1 MGEMGRK
8 SATGVE
14 MRPTPLPGDRPQGGA
29 GVQPLA
35 PPLFDF
41 GAVLRVLRRRWLG
54 VVLFTAFC
62 LVVTVLLD
70 AARVDSYSAKSRI
83 LLDEQSLNP
92 FGRDEEIF
100 EDLKLTNP
108 VVESQMQL
116 MRSPLLL
123 SQVVRELDLHH
134 NEEFMGEATTPL
146 REAVGG
152 FLAMLGWSAPE
163 VEPMDEDELFQAAL
177 NRLRDNVVINR
188 NALTLV
194 FSVEYSSPSP
204 KLSAAVVNGV
214 AEAYINNRLDV
225 RQSSADKAAGWFDAR
240 LAELSVRIRNTEA
253 RMELLRGRGRVSVEE
268 AVSTTRQHA
277 ARGELQRTMDQRSV
291 AQAEV
296 LRLTALIQSDLGL
309 RGMLDTAGHSGL
321 QEIVQEAQLLRLERD
336 TAAETLPPDDPV
348 LVGLDSR
355 LDDLERRGLD
365 LLRAELVV
373 AQTRVEE
380 ATRAEAAALAAFEAS
395 RSEEGQP
402 VPVSIDAEL
411 RTLEGE
417 ARIYRQLHERYLYS
431 YLRTVQQKS
440 FPKAVATIIEKAQPP
455 EFPAGPG
462 LTRLGI
468 LGLLVGLTVGTGG
481 AFLLETS
488 DGRVRSASQLARAA
502 GAPVLGL
509 LPGKADR
516 EKMRRSK
523 GMAGRNGAAESPL
536 TALPDKPPGTPR
548 MSLADPKR
556 NLKLLENAP
565 EMCTAIRAPLSRY
578 SETLRRLKAEVDAAS
593 PYGDAQ
599 RASGNVIGFI
609 SDQPSTERSIAAAN
623 FAQMLAIGGSATL
636 LVDFDWNDM
645 YLSRSLCPTSTMG
658 VADLEL
664 TAPDAPLDPAFWY
677 EEQIGLHVLPNRAQG
692 GDVALS
698 PAVFDPSRLKQ
709 TVAALLREF
718 DDVVLDLSPLA
729 MSSDASVLSE
739 VVTHFALV
747 ADWKQTRQG
756 VLSHELSVADI
767 RPPKLVG
774 AMLAGASASEIE
786 I

>member
-1 MGEMGRK
+1 MGEMGRNTT
-8 SATGVE
+8 TGVE
-14 MRPTPLPGDRPQGGA
+14 MRPASLPGDRPSGGIMPA
-29 GVQPLA
+29 A

-41 GAVLRVLRRRWLG
+41 RAVLRVLRRRWPA
-54 VVLFTAFC
+54 VVLFTIFC
-62 LVVTVLLD
+62 LAVTALLD
-70 AARVDSYSAKSRI
+70 ATRVDSYSAKSRI

-146 REAVGG
+146 RTAIGD
-152 FLAMLGWSAPE
+152 FLVLLGWPAAD
-163 VEPMDEDELFQAAL
+163 VEPMDEDELFQAAVS
-177 NRLRDNVVINR
+177 RLRDNVAINR

-194 FSVEYSSPSP
+194 LSVEFSSASP
-204 KLSAAVVNGV
+204 ELSADVVNGI

-240 LAELSVRIRNTEA
+240 LEELSVRIRNTEA

-268 AVSTTRQHA
+268 AVATTRQHA
-277 ARGELQRTMDQRSV
+277 ARSELQRTMDRRSL

-296 LRLTALIQSDLGL
+296 LRLTALLESELGL
-309 RGMLDTAGHSGL
+309 RGILDTSDHPALHAII
-321 QEIVQEAQLLRLERD
+321 QEAEIVRLEREQ
-336 TAAETLPPDDPV
+336 AAGSLPLDDPI
-348 LVGLDSR
+348 LVELDAR
-355 LDDLERRGLD
+355 IAALEDNGRD
-365 LLRAELVV
+365 LLREEL
-373 AQTRVEE
+373 AQAQLRVEE
-380 ATRAEAAALAAFEAS
+380 ATRAETAALAAFEAS

-455 EFPAGPG
+455 EFPAGPS
-462 LTRLGI
+462 LRRLAV
-468 LGLLVGLTVGTGG
+468 LGLLIGLTVGTGG
-481 AFLLETS
+481 AFLLETA
-488 DGRVRSASQLARAA
+488 DGRVRSAAQLANAA
-502 GAPVLGL
+502 QAPVLGL

-516 EKMRRSK
+516 EKARRGK
-523 GMAGRNGAAESPL
+523 GWLGRNGAADSPL
-536 TALPDKPPGTPR
+536 TALPEKPPGSPR

-556 NLKLLENAP
+556 HLKLLSDAP

-578 SETLRRLKAEVDAAS
+578 SETLRRLKAEVDAAT

-609 SDQPSTERSIAAAN
+609 SDQPSAERSIAAAN

-645 YLSRSLCPTSTMG
+645 YLSRALCPTSTQG
-658 VADLEL
+658 VADLDL
-664 TAPDAPLDPAFWY
+664 SSADAPLDQALWY
-677 EEQIGLHVLPNRAQG
+677 EDQIGLHVLPNRAQG
-692 GDVALS
+692 GEVALS

-709 TVAALLREF
+709 MVGALLREF

-747 ADWKQTRQG
+747 SDWKQTREG
-756 VLSHELSVADI
+756 PLTHELSVAGI
-767 RPPKLVG
+767 GPPKLVG
-774 AMLAGASASEIE
+774 AMLAGVSASEVDI
-786 I
+786 

>member
-1 MGEMGRK
+1 MGELGRN
-8 SATGVE
+8 SATGVDRRSAS
-14 MRPTPLPGDRPQGGA
+14 MSGDRLHGTSAGA
-29 GVQPLA
+29 TAP

-41 GAVLRVLRRRWLG
+41 GSVLRVLRRRWPG
-54 VVLFTAFC
+54 VILFTVVC
-62 LVVTVLLD
+62 LALTVLLD

-123 SQVVRELDLHH
+123 SQVVRELELHH
-134 NEEFMGEATTPL
+134 DQEFMGEATTPL
-146 REAVGG
+146 REAIGG
-152 FLAMLGWSAPE
+152 FLAVFGWSKPE
-163 VEPMDEDELFQAAL
+163 AEPMDEEELFQAAL

-268 AVSTTRQHA
+268 AVATTRQHA
-277 ARGELQRTMDQRSV
+277 ARSELQRTMDQRSL

-309 RGMLDTAGHSGL
+309 RGMLDTAGQPAL
-321 QEIVQEAQLLRLERD
+321 QAIIQEAEILRVEREQ
-336 TAAETLPPDDPV
+336 AADGLSPEDPV
-348 LVGLDSR
+348 LVGLNAR
-355 LDDLERRGLD
+355 LDALEEQARD
-365 LLRAELVV
+365 LLRAELAL
-373 AQTRVEE
+373 AQARVDE
-380 ATRAEAAALAAFEAS
+380 ASRAEAAALAAFEAS

-455 EFPAGPG
+455 EFPSGPG
-462 LTRLGI
+462 LARLGI

-502 GAPVLGL
+502 GVPVLGL

-516 EKMRRSK
+516 EKMRRGK
-523 GMAGRNGAAESPL
+523 GMAKRSAGADSPL
-536 TALPDKPPGTPR
+536 TALPTKPPGVPR

-645 YLSRSLCPTSTMG
+645 YLSRNLCPTSTMG
-658 VADLEL
+658 VADLDL
-664 TAPDAPLDPAFWY
+664 TVPDAPLDPAFWY

-692 GDVALS
+692 GEVALS

-729 MSSDASVLSE
+729 TSSDASVLSE

-756 VLSHELSVADI
+756 LLSHELSVADI
-767 RPPKLVG
+767 GPPKLVG
-774 AMLAGASASEIE
+774 AMLAGASASDAEI
-786 I
+786 